1 MWLRETKGRLGK
13 MSMTEWAEN
22 EVRLACK
29 KENPDWDGESFD
41 YGCACYQSALKAY
54 KSLCE
59 DGHSGMS
66 FGFTK
71 NILIRLMNEKPLTP
85 IEDIPES
92 WILVC
97 VDDDGT
103 KKYQCNRMHSL
114 FKYISPDGTINY
126 SDINSYYC
134 KDLITG
140 LTYHGGG
147 AIDILSKYVK
157 PVTFPYYPP
166 DKKYV
171 LYTAEW
177 LTDRKNGDFDT
188 KAYLSIDTPEG
199 ENITVNEF
207 WGEINGNW
215 QQISKSEYTVR
226 VLMHQVRKKHENEV
240 KQDGDHK
247 AM

>member
-1 MWLRETKGRLGK
+1 

-29 KENPDWDGESFD
+29 RENPDWDGESFD

-66 FGFTK
+66 FGITK
-71 NILIRLMNEKPLTP
+71 QILIRLMNGKPLTP
-85 IEDIPES
+85 IEDVPEM
-92 WILVC
+92 WKLAWEYE
-97 VDDDGT
+97 DGT
-103 KKYQCNRMHSL
+103 KSYQCQRMSGL
-114 FKYISPDGTINY
+114 FKKISPNGDVTYNDVDGHY
-126 SDINSYYC
+126 HC
-134 KDLITG
+134 KDVTTG

-157 PVTFPYYPP
+157 PITFPYFPP
-166 DKKYV
+166 DKEYV

-199 ENITVNEF
+199 EHIAVNEF
-207 WGEINGNW
+207 WGEIDGYW
-215 QQISKSEYTVR
+215 GKISKSEYDIR
-226 VLMHQVRKKHENEV
+226 VQMHKEREKRENEV

-247 AM
+247 TM